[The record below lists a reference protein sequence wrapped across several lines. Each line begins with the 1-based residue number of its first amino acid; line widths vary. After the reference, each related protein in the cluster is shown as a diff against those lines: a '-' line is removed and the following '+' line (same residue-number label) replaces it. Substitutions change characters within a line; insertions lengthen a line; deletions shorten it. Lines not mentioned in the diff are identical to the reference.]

1 MHTLV
6 AVMLTT
12 LAAKLLVEGVH
23 TLPKYCK
30 TRGMTTL
37 GELKHCPTVLSAVQ
51 ATCHVHTLMY
61 WEESLLREGLVES
74 HLPAEQSMEETEDSA
89 FPHAFMLQ

>member
-30 TRGMTTL
+30 ARGTTTL
-37 GELKHCPTVLSAVQ
+37 GECPTVLSAIK
-51 ATCHVHTLMY
+51 ATCLVHALTHWNGCGLC
-61 WEESLLREGLVES
+61 EGCS
-74 HLPAEQSMEETEDSA
+74 I
-89 FPHAFMLQ
+89 

>member
-30 TRGMTTL
+30 TRGTTAL
-37 GELKHCPTVLSAVQ
+37 GECPTVLSAMKANHQMHALTQWNGVDFVRAAQ
-51 ATCHVHTLMY
+51 YSRC
-61 WEESLLREGLVES
+61 
-74 HLPAEQSMEETEDSA
+74 PAIFDTYA
-89 FPHAFMLQ
+89 PML